1 MSFRKARGSQRL
13 RNRELVRIAVC
24 DLVVLTEQ
32 EMKMTLRN
40 VIYYNDNGNQIPL
53 AEIANQLYTDVII
66 GFLVPG
72 PDGTTLVGGGGPNG
86 GAFDDQ
92 LQNNIRI
99 LQNAGKRVLISVGG
113 STFPSSSYQFFAD
126 GWNVAALVRQI
137 VNFVTYYHFD
147 GVDIDYEDDAGF
159 GDNRTYEGIGFL
171 SVLTLLLAGNLPS
184 GQNIITHAPQ
194 TPYWDS
200 NSEFAAGGIA
210 PYYQIWQNVG
220 NQIDWINN
228 QFYNN
233 SDYDSFAA
241 RKVEY
246 YQAIVG
252 LIGGPQKL
260 LLGAP
265 ISADAAEGYLPLD
278 QMIND
283 VIAPLTATYGTQFG
297 GVMGWQ
303 FSLDIDG
310 VWGNGIGN
318 AFGDVLA
325 GIPLERD
332 LPAMTNNR

>member
-1 MSFRKARGSQRL
+1 
-13 RNRELVRIAVC
+13 
-24 DLVVLTEQ
+24 
-32 EMKMTLRN
+32 MKMTLRN
-40 VIYYNDNGNQIPL
+40 VIYYNDNANQIPL
-53 AEIANQLYTDVII
+53 AGIANLNIPYTDVII
-66 GFLVPG
+66 GFLVPSPSG
-72 PDGTTLVGGGGPNG
+72 DGTLVGGGGPNG

-92 LQNNIRI
+92 LKNNIRI
-99 LQNAGKRVLISVGG
+99 LRNAGRRVLISVGG
-113 STFPSSSYQFFAD
+113 STFPSSAYEFFAAVW
-126 GWNVAALVRQI
+126 GMPFLVNGI
-137 VNFVTYYHFD
+137 INFVTEYGFD

-159 GDNRTYEGIGFL
+159 GNNRIYDGVGFV
-171 SVLTLLLAGNLPS
+171 STLTSLLAQKLPK

-200 NSEFAAGGIA
+200 SSEFAAGGIA
-210 PYYQIWQNVG
+210 PYSQIWQNVG
-220 NQIDWINN
+220 NKIDWIHN

-233 SDYDSFAA
+233 SGYDSFAA

-246 YQAIVG
+246 YQAIVR

-265 ISADAAEGYLPLD
+265 LSASDIEGYLPLD

-283 VIAPLTATYGTQFG
+283 VIAPLTAAYGTQFG

-303 FSLDIDG
+303 FSLDIGG

-318 AFGDVLA
+318 AFGKVLA

-332 LPAMTNNR
+332 QLAMTNSR

>member
-1 MSFRKARGSQRL
+1 
-13 RNRELVRIAVC
+13 VRIAVC
-24 DLVVLTEQ
+24 DLIFPTEQ

-40 VIYYNDNGNQIPL
+40 AIYYNDNANQIPL
-53 AEIANQLYTDVII
+53 AGIVNLPYTDVII

-99 LQNAGKRVLISVGG
+99 LQNAGRRVLISVGG
-113 STFPSSSYQFFAD
+113 ATFPSSSYQVFAEN
-126 GWNVAALVRQI
+126 GYGVAWLARQI
-137 VNFVTYYHFD
+137 INFAAAYNFD

-159 GDNRTYEGIGFL
+159 GDNRTYDGVGFL
-171 SVLTLLLAGNLPS
+171 SLLTTLLADTLPS
-184 GQNIITHAPQ
+184 GQNIVTHAPQ

-200 NSEFAAGGIA
+200 HSEFAAGGIA

-220 NQIDWINN
+220 NQIAWVNN

-233 SDYDSFAA
+233 SSYDSSAS
-241 RKVEY
+241 RKVDK
-246 YQAIVG
+246 YQAVAG
-252 LIGGPQKL
+252 LIGPQKL

-265 ISADAAEGYLPLD
+265 LTADAAEGYLPLD

-283 VIAPLTATYGTQFG
+283 VIAPLTDIYGTQFG

-303 FSLDIDG
+303 FSLDTDG

-318 AFGDVLA
+318 AFGEVLD
-325 GIPLERD
+325 GIPLE
-332 LPAMTNNR
+332 TKV

>member
-1 MSFRKARGSQRL
+1 
-13 RNRELVRIAVC
+13 
-24 DLVVLTEQ
+24 
-32 EMKMTLRN
+32 MKMTLRN
-40 VIYYNDNGNQIPL
+40 LIYYNDNANQIPL
-53 AEIANQLYTDVII
+53 AEIANLPYTDVII

-72 PDGTTLVGGGGPNG
+72 SDGTTLVGGGGPNG

-113 STFPSSSYQFFAD
+113 STFPSSSYQFFAGI
-126 GWNVAALVRQI
+126 GWGLGALVRQI
-137 VNFVTYYHFD
+137 LDFVTYYNFN
-147 GVDIDYEDDAGF
+147 GVDIDYEDNAGF
-159 GDNRTYEGIGFL
+159 GDNRTYDGVAFL
-171 SVLTLLLAGNLPS
+171 STLTSLLADNLPS

-200 NSEFAAGGIA
+200 SSEFAAGGIA
-210 PYYQIWQNVG
+210 PYLQILQNVG

-233 SDYDSFAA
+233 SDYDSTAA

-246 YQAIVG
+246 YQAVVN

-260 LLGAP
+260 LLGSP
-265 ISADAAEGYLPLD
+265 LSASEVEGYIPLD

-283 VIAPLTATYGTQFG
+283 VIAPLTATYGSQFG

-318 AFGDVLA
+318 AFGEVLA

-332 LPAMTNNR
+332 LLSNDK

>member
-1 MSFRKARGSQRL
+1 
-13 RNRELVRIAVC
+13 
-24 DLVVLTEQ
+24 
-32 EMKMTLRN
+32 MTLRN
-40 VIYYNDNGNQIPL
+40 TIYYNDNANQIPL
-53 AEIANQLYTDVII
+53 AGIANLNLPYTDVII

-99 LQNAGKRVLISVGG
+99 LQNARRRVLISVGG
-113 STFPSSSYQFFAD
+113 STFPSSSYQGYA
-126 GWNVAALVRQI
+126 GSPEGMAYLVRQI
-137 VNFVTYYHFD
+137 LEFVAYYNFD

-159 GDNRTYEGIGFL
+159 GDNRTYDGVTFL
-171 SVLTLLLAGNLPS
+171 SNLTTLLADNLPS

-200 NSEFAAGGIA
+200 HSEFAAGGIA

-233 SDYDSFAA
+233 SGYDAYA
-241 RKVEY
+241 DLKVEK

-265 ISADAAEGYLPLD
+265 LTADAIEGYLPLD

-283 VIAPLTATYGTQFG
+283 VIAPLTATYGSQFG

-303 FSLDIDG
+303 FSLDIGG

-318 AFGDVLA
+318 AFGEVLA
-325 GIPLERD
+325 GIPL
-332 LPAMTNNR
+332 

>member
-1 MSFRKARGSQRL
+1 MSL
-13 RNRELVRIAVC
+13 RNL
-24 DLVVLTEQ
+24 
-32 EMKMTLRN
+32 
-40 VIYYNDNGNQIPL
+40 IYYNDNANQIPL
-53 AEIANQLYTDVII
+53 AGIANLPYTDVII

-72 PDGTTLVGGGGPNG
+72 PDGQTLVGGGGPNG
-86 GAFDDQ
+86 SAFDDQ

-113 STFPSSSYQFFAD
+113 ATFPSSSYQVFAEN
-126 GWNVAALVRQI
+126 GFTTAALAAEI
-137 VNFVTYYHFD
+137 TNFVTRYNFD

-159 GDNRTYEGIGFL
+159 GDNRTYDGVTFL
-171 SVLTLLLAGNLPS
+171 SNLTTQLAQQLPS
-184 GQNIITHAPQ
+184 ENNIITHAPQ

-200 NSEFAAGGIA
+200 NSEYAAGGIA

-228 QFYNN
+228 QFYSN
-233 SDYDSFAA
+233 SHYDSTAA
-241 RKVEY
+241 LKIEK

-252 LIGGPQKL
+252 LIGGGPQKL

-265 ISADAAEGYLPLD
+265 LTADAAEGYLPLD

-283 VIAPLTATYGTQFG
+283 VIAPLTANYGSQFG

-303 FSLDIDG
+303 FSLDTDG

-318 AFGDVLA
+318 AFGEVLA
-325 GIPLERD
+325 GIPVS
-332 LPAMTNNR
+332 A

>member
-1 MSFRKARGSQRL
+1 
-13 RNRELVRIAVC
+13 
-24 DLVVLTEQ
+24 
-32 EMKMTLRN
+32 MKMTLRN
-40 VIYYNDNGNQIPL
+40 VIYYNDNANQIPL
-53 AEIANQLYTDVII
+53 AGIANLPYTDVII

-72 PDGTTLVGGGGPNG
+72 PDATTLVGKGGPNG

-99 LQNAGKRVLISVGG
+99 LQRNNRRVLISVGG
-113 STFPSSSYQFFAD
+113 ATFPSSSYQVFAE
-126 GWNVAALVRQI
+126 VPERMAYLVEQI
-137 VNFVTYYHFD
+137 REFVVYYNFD

-159 GDNRTYEGIGFL
+159 GDNRTYDGVAFL
-171 SVLTLLLAGNLPS
+171 SNLTNLLAYNLPS

-200 NSEFAAGGIA
+200 HSEFARGGIA

-220 NQIDWINN
+220 NQIDWVNN
-228 QFYNN
+228 QFYSNP
-233 SDYDSFAA
+233 DYDSSAE
-241 RKVEY
+241 RKVDK
-246 YQAIVG
+246 YQAVAG
-252 LIGGPQKL
+252 LIGPQKL

-265 ISADAAEGYLPLD
+265 LSADAAEGYLPLD

-303 FSLDIDG
+303 FSLDTGG
-310 VWGNGIGN
+310 VWGSGIGG

-325 GIPLERD
+325 GIPLE
-332 LPAMTNNR
+332 AEV

>member
-1 MSFRKARGSQRL
+1 MLFRKARGSQRL

-40 VIYYNDNGNQIPL
+40 LIYYNDNANQIPL
-53 AEIANQLYTDVII
+53 AGIANLNLPYTDVII

-72 PDGTTLVGGGGPNG
+72 SDGFTLVGGGGPNG

-99 LQNAGKRVLISVGG
+99 LQNAGRRVLISVGG
-113 STFPSSSYQFFAD
+113 STFPSSAYQNFAAWEWGMD
-126 GWNVAALVRQI
+126 MLAGQI
-137 VNFVTYYHFD
+137 IKFVNDYNFD

-159 GDNRTYEGIGFL
+159 GDNQTYDGVTFL
-171 SVLTLLLAGNLPS
+171 SNLTSLLAQNLPS
-184 GQNIITHAPQ
+184 GRNIITHAPQ

-200 NSEFAAGGIA
+200 NSEYAAGGIA

-233 SDYDSFAA
+233 SGYDKYAT
-241 RKVEY
+241 RKVEK

-265 ISADAAEGYLPLD
+265 LTADAAEGYLPLD

-303 FSLDIDG
+303 FSLDIGG

-318 AFGDVLA
+318 AFGEVLA
-325 GIPLERD
+325 GIPVE
-332 LPAMTNNR
+332 A

>member
-1 MSFRKARGSQRL
+1 
-13 RNRELVRIAVC
+13 
-24 DLVVLTEQ
+24 
-32 EMKMTLRN
+32 MTLRN
-40 VIYYNDNGNQIPL
+40 LIYYNDNANQIPL
-53 AEIANQLYTDVII
+53 AEIANLPYTDVII

-72 PDGTTLVGGGGPNG
+72 SDGTTLVGGGGPNG

-92 LQNNIRI
+92 LRNNIRI

-113 STFPSSSYQFFAD
+113 ATFPSSAYQNYYMSIF
-126 GWNVAALVRQI
+126 GIEGEWLLEQI
-137 VNFVTYYHFD
+137 VNFVTDYNFD
-147 GVDIDYEDDAGF
+147 GVDIDYEDNAGF
-159 GDNRTYEGIGFL
+159 GDNRTYDGVDFL
-171 SVLTLLLAGNLPS
+171 SRLTSALAQRLPS
-184 GQNIITHAPQ
+184 GKNIITHAPQ

-200 NSEFAAGGIA
+200 HSEFARGGIA

-220 NQIDWINN
+220 NQIDWVNN

-233 SDYDSFAA
+233 PDYDSSAE
-241 RKVEY
+241 RKIDK

-265 ISADAAEGYLPLD
+265 LRAHAAEGYLPLD

-283 VIAPLTATYGTQFG
+283 VIAPLTATYGSQFG

-303 FSLDIDG
+303 FSLDTDG

-318 AFGDVLA
+318 AFGEVLA

-332 LPAMTNNR
+332 LLCNDK

>member
-1 MSFRKARGSQRL
+1 
-13 RNRELVRIAVC
+13 
-24 DLVVLTEQ
+24 
-32 EMKMTLRN
+32 MTLRN
-40 VIYYNDNGNQIPL
+40 VIYYNDNANQIPL
-53 AEIANQLYTDVII
+53 AEIANLLYTDVIV

-99 LQNAGKRVLISVGG
+99 LQNAGRRVLISVGG
-113 STFPSSSYQFFAD
+113 STFPSSAYQ
-126 GWNVAALVRQI
+126 NYAAWDWGMAWLARQI
-137 VNFVTYYHFD
+137 LDFVNYYNFD

-159 GDNRTYEGIGFL
+159 GDNRTYDGVTFL
-171 SVLTLLLAGNLPS
+171 SNLTSLLAQNLPS
-184 GQNIITHAPQ
+184 GRNIITHAPQ
-194 TPYWDS
+194 IPYWDS
-200 NSEFAAGGIA
+200 SSAFAAGGIA

-233 SDYDSFAA
+233 SGYDAYA
-241 RKVEY
+241 TRKVEY
-246 YQAIVG
+246 YQTIAG
-252 LIGGPQKL
+252 FIGGPQKL

-265 ISADAAEGYLPLD
+265 LAASDSEGNTIEGYLPLD

-303 FSLDIDG
+303 FSFDIGG

-318 AFGDVLA
+318 AFGEVLA
-325 GIPLERD
+325 GIPVE
-332 LPAMTNNR
+332 A

>member
-1 MSFRKARGSQRL
+1 
-13 RNRELVRIAVC
+13 
-24 DLVVLTEQ
+24 
-32 EMKMTLRN
+32 MKMTLRN
-40 VIYYNDNGNQIPL
+40 TIYYNDNANQIPL
-53 AEIANQLYTDVII
+53 AGIANLNLPYTDVII

-99 LQNAGKRVLISVGG
+99 LQNAGRRVLISVGG
-113 STFPSSSYQFFAD
+113 STFPSSSYQEFAE
-126 GWNVAALVRQI
+126 GAVGYLATQI
-137 VNFVTYYHFD
+137 IDFVTYYNFN

-159 GDNRTYEGIGFL
+159 GDNRTYDGVAFL
-171 SVLTLLLAGNLPS
+171 SELTTLLADNLPS

-220 NQIDWINN
+220 NQIDWVNN

-233 SDYDSFAA
+233 SDYDSYAA
-241 RKVEY
+241 LKVDK
-246 YQAIVG
+246 YQAVAG
-252 LIGGPQKL
+252 LIGPQKL

-265 ISADAAEGYLPLD
+265 LTADAAEGYLPLD

-283 VIAPLTATYGTQFG
+283 VIAPLTGIYGTQFG

-303 FSLDIDG
+303 FSLDTDG

-318 AFGDVLA
+318 AFGEVLA
-325 GIPLERD
+325 GIPLE
-332 LPAMTNNR
+332 A

>member
-1 MSFRKARGSQRL
+1 
-13 RNRELVRIAVC
+13 
-24 DLVVLTEQ
+24 
-32 EMKMTLRN
+32 MTLRN
-40 VIYYNDNGNQIPL
+40 LIYYNDNANQIPL
-53 AEIANQLYTDVII
+53 AEIANLPYTDVII

-72 PDGTTLVGGGGPNG
+72 SDGTTLVGGGGPNG

-92 LQNNIRI
+92 FRNNIRI

-113 STFPSSSYQFFAD
+113 ATFPSSAYQNYYMSIF
-126 GWNVAALVRQI
+126 GIEGEWLLEQI
-137 VNFVTYYHFD
+137 VNFVTDYNFD
-147 GVDIDYEDDAGF
+147 GVDIDYEDNAGF
-159 GDNRTYEGIGFL
+159 GDNRTYDGVDFL
-171 SVLTLLLAGNLPS
+171 SRLTSALAQRLPS

-200 NSEFAAGGIA
+200 HSEFARGGIA

-220 NQIDWINN
+220 NQIDWVNN

-233 SDYDSFAA
+233 PDYDSSAE
-241 RKVEY
+241 RKIDK
-246 YQAIVG
+246 YQAVAG
-252 LIGGPQKL
+252 LIGPQKL

-265 ISADAAEGYLPLD
+265 LTADAAEGYLPLD

-303 FSLDIDG
+303 FSLDTGG

-318 AFGDVLA
+318 AFGEVLA

-332 LPAMTNNR
+332 LLCNDK